1 MLLVALLLAACTL
14 SAALCIEALGAR
26 LRIRRLGDAPIG
38 HRPHWPRVSIVV
50 PAHNEEAHLEPAV
63 RSLILQDYP
72 DLEIVLV
79 DDRSEDRTGAM
90 VDELARRDPRIRA
103 LHVRDLP
110 PGWMGKNHAMW
121 LGARA
126 ATGEW
131 LLFTDA
137 DVHMHPDTVRR
148 AVDHALRHGLD
159 HLTVAPLLTVRGL
172 VLAAWVGLFTLLFIA
187 SERPHRVRDPRCSH
201 GVGVGA
207 FNLIRRAVY
216 EAIGTH
222 RAIALRPDDDRQL
235 GRQVK
240 RHGYA
245 QELLVG
251 GERIRVAWYQT
262 LGEALRGIEKNTLA
276 GMEYRWDIALVGLAA
291 VALAML
297 LPWIA
302 LILGAGWI
310 RWTAAAAI
318 IAIAAGYLLAN
329 PLPLWR
335 GLLVLPVGSVVLVY
349 GLARALVITALRGG
363 IYWGGRFFPLEQLR
377 QNTTYDASL

>member
-1 MLLVALLLAACTL
+1 MLFAALLLAACTL
-14 SAALCIEALGAR
+14 SGALCIEALGAR
-26 LRIRRLGDAPIG
+26 FRIRRLGGEPIG
-38 HRPHWPRVSIVV
+38 HRSHWPRVSIVV
-50 PAHNEEAHLEPAV
+50 PAHNEEAHLEPTV
-63 RSLILQDYP
+63 RSLMAQDYP
-72 DLEIVLV
+72 NLEIVLV
-79 DDRSEDRTGAM
+79 DDRSQDRTGAM
-90 VDELARRDPRIRA
+90 MDELARQDPRIRT

-121 LGARA
+121 VGARA

-137 DVHMHPDTVRR
+137 DVYMHPDTVRR

-172 VLAAWVGLFTLLFIA
+172 ALAAWVGLFTLLFIA
-187 SERPHRVRDPRCSH
+187 SERPHRVRDPRCRH

-240 RHGYA
+240 RHGYV
-245 QELLVG
+245 QDMLVG
-251 GERIRVAWYQT
+251 GERIRVAWYHT
-262 LGEALRGIEKNTLA
+262 LREAFRGLEKNTLA
-276 GMEYRWDIALVGLAA
+276 SMNYRWDIALVGLAA

-329 PLPLWR
+329 PPPLWR

-349 GLARALVITALRGG
+349 ALARALVVTALRGG
-363 IYWGGRFFPLEQLR
+363 VHWGGRFFPLEQLR
-377 QNTTYDASL
+377 QNTTQNASL

>member
-1 MLLVALLLAACTL
+1 MA
-14 SAALCIEALGAR
+14 
-26 LRIRRLGDAPIG
+26 
-38 HRPHWPRVSIVV
+38 
-50 PAHNEEAHLEPAV
+50 
-63 RSLILQDYP
+63 QDYP

-110 PGWMGKNHAMW
+110 PGWLGKNHAMW

-187 SERPHRVRDPRCSH
+187 SERPHRVRDPRCRH

-262 LGEALRGIEKNTLA
+262 LGEALRGMEKNTLA
-276 GMEYRWDIALVGLAA
+276 GMDYRWDIALVGLAA
-291 VALAML
+291 VALATL
-297 LPWIA
+297 FPWTA
-302 LILGAGWI
+302 LFFGDGWI

-329 PLPLWR
+329 PPPLWR

-363 IYWGGRFFPLEQLR
+363 IYWGGRFFPLEQLMR